1 MSPGDA
7 LESRRPAAGVA
18 RGLGV
23 MRSSVQ
29 AERRGLSRGQ
39 PVSMG
44 DNVSGEGRAAH
55 AGSAWQRHTT
65 APTRDEEYGCCGR
78 RGQVGQPRAQKWAG
92 CPALGR
98 DTWAGRRCWRAPA
111 AQQAL
116 RHFRWR
122 DHGAVGADW
131 HGTCITWGWTR
142 SKGHGEAHGYSAARC
157 APVPSRPGDG
167 RKNVLRNPYPCMVL
181 GRTPAGGWRRAPRCR
196 CAGAGFLMAAQMAH
210 AGTS

>member
-1 MSPGDA
+1 MLTDAWAPGRGQQIPPTCVVVAFCIICARAMSPGDA

-39 PVSMG
+39 PASIG

-78 RGQVGQPRAQKWAG
+78 RGQVGQPRAQKWAV

-98 DTWAGRRCWRAPA
+98 DTWAGRRCWRSPDSRMSFLYQRLRTIGSVATGWHVACTISRWQGERRGSRTLINSIIPQA
-111 AQQAL
+111 A
-116 RHFRWR
+116 
-122 DHGAVGADW
+122 
-131 HGTCITWGWTR
+131 
-142 SKGHGEAHGYSAARC
+142 S
-157 APVPSRPGDG
+157 
-167 RKNVLRNPYPCMVL
+167 
-181 GRTPAGGWRRAPRCR
+181 
-196 CAGAGFLMAAQMAH
+196 
-210 AGTS
+210 